1 MIACC
6 SMLPSYNQKG
16 GSHCCCCSFRFL
28 RRQSVGINIISDIS
42 TTSICRAGGNLVTSA
57 AACCVPG
64 PAVQNFIETRFASA
78 SIALQKLEQSVTT
91 MTDETT
97 FLPLA
102 PCMMLQ
108 HSSNFSSMSYLQLL
122 VNIFYLSKISCQSD
136 IV

>member
-57 AACCVPG
+57 AACCVTG

-91 MTDETT
+91 MTDESKR
-97 FLPLA
+97 
-102 PCMMLQ
+102 Q
-108 HSSNFSSMSYLQLL
+108 HDDVMAALKNVRVYRQTLDQEQLTA
-122 VNIFYLSKISCQSD
+122 
-136 IV
+136 